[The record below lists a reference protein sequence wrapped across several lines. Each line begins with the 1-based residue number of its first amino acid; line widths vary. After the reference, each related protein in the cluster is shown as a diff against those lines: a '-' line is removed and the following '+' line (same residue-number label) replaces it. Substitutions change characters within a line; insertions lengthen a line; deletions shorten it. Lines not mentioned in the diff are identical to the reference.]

1 MDKLKRV
8 FVCIILFL
16 LVFLSLTGCK
26 RNQLDNTPRYP
37 GNAFD
42 ILSENHLMLER
53 LVQLFSDHL
62 EAFLLYDSRYSLH
75 KDFPLY
81 DNPNTN
87 NWTFFSLSEREFVT
101 KCKSELYVD
110 NITLYEAR
118 MDTYPVLE
126 IDFNTEFK
134 PCIIY
139 WIDISE
145 DDITVDKLE
154 HTIDNLL
161 SSHDDFCYIAKG
173 IGNNWYILQRKE
185 P

>member
-1 MDKLKRV
+1 MGKLKRV

-16 LVFLSLTGCK
+16 LVFLSLSGCK
-26 RNQLDNTPRYP
+26 RNQSDSVPRYP

-42 ILSENHLMLER
+42 ILSENHSTLEQ
-53 LVQLFSDHL
+53 LIQLFNDHP

-87 NWTFFSLSEREFVT
+87 HWTCFSLSEREFVI
-101 KCKSELYVD
+101 KCKSELYMD

-126 IDFNTEFK
+126 LDFNTEFM

-139 WIDISE
+139 WIDIYE
-145 DDITVDKLE
+145 DDISEDKLD
-154 HTIDNLL
+154 HTIENLL
-161 SSHDDFCYIAKG
+161 GSRDDSCYIAKG
-173 IGNNWYILQRKE
+173 IGDNWYILQREE

>member
-1 MDKLKRV
+1 MDKLKRI

-16 LVFLSLTGCK
+16 IVFLSLTGCK
-26 RNQLDNTPRYP
+26 RNQSDSIPRYP
-37 GNAFD
+37 GNVFD
-42 ILSENHLMLER
+42 ILLENHLTLEQ
-53 LVQLFSDHL
+53 LVQLFTEHP

-81 DNPNTN
+81 DNHTN
-87 NWTFFSLSEREFVT
+87 YWTCFSLSEREFVI

-110 NITLYEAR
+110 NITLYEASI
-118 MDTYPVLE
+118 DTYPVLE
-126 IDFNTEFK
+126 IDFNTEFM

-139 WIDISE
+139 WIYISE
-145 DDITVDKLE
+145 DDISEDKLE
-154 HTIDNLL
+154 HTFDSLL

-173 IGNNWYILQRKE
+173 IGNNWYILQREE